1 MSGLRAAAVE
11 WGGFTPLGLNLSLG
25 PEGMVAS
32 LLNEAEVSNQLSGV
46 NRKDQVR
53 ITPEEAVLIRQFL
66 DVEETNPLAAN
77 KVVLDSSRKVLG
89 IIGSGT
95 SHQAVVY
102 QAEADDFKFHP
113 KERYQNRPGS
123 RWVIPVEKFGEALP
137 VPESSNLVE
146 VVVNDF
152 NTAVLDMVAIGA
164 MPLVGAGNIIKSI
177 EPAIRIL
184 ASKARGEKI
193 NLSSEFKT
201 LYETIADESVMEA
214 SPVLSKALLGVTAF
228 AVAFGPIAST
238 INLKDLKAFG
248 KAVHGKLELDKGISF
263 NGPNGGPEI
272 PKWAGPISLLVL
284 LIAACQKALDGSPD
298 PKVTIITSIPVPT
311 ETPRPATLT
320 PVPSTPTPEIAI
332 TPSNGGAGGPEFI
345 LGSEVDL
352 QLAVKGEALFP
363 ADCTN
368 KIGKDPDYNVFKQL
382 LPGADVKGLVDS
394 LRARLQPDTQRIDS
408 LCIGENGWAI
418 QVLNSN
424 GEILWAKVDG
434 GWFSHPNRILLNGG
448 NITLESVGGARNNKF
463 ETRMVILNSQPW
475 VVEFIKGTN
484 YPQRYFNPAEN
495 AWREFSWNKFP
506 GSEKLLGNPN
516 LRIVDIKGDFSL
528 NATISTRAQEGGG
541 GGFKVASSDGS
552 KELNVLV
559 NRPPKPNAFVRP
571 QSEVT
576 IQLKDGT
583 KITAGY
589 ILPVTTTDSDIIQ
602 AKFRLDSNT
611 IEIVFNGK
619 VLKVI
624 PAQGFL
630 AGDKSQLSSGILS
643 GRDGKTAEME
653 LFVSTP
659 NGGQQKGREN
669 VKLSEMIPPTATV
682 AATSKPQFTPVPPAT
697 KTLEPSK
704 GPRVLTA
711 AEAQGLLSNFNLLPE
726 CLAPHRKGGLPN
738 MVVNGT
744 SYYRK
749 NIASVSGTTI
759 TYPDGRTFDVA
770 KAKSVIFWI
779 FKDDNTAG
787 EEIIHVTTN
796 ISPQLVVP
804 NLSPGDYAGIDIDSQ
819 GNVGGLVVLCYY
831 K

>member
-25 PEGMVAS
+25 YEGMVAS
-32 LLNEAEVSNQLSGV
+32 LLNEAGVLNQLSGV
-46 NRKDQVR
+46 NRKDR
-53 ITPEEAVLIRQFL
+53 SHITPEEAVLIKQFL

-77 KVVLDSSRKVLG
+77 KLVLDGGRKVLD

-95 SHQAVVY
+95 SRQAVVY

-137 VPESSNLVE
+137 VPESNNLVE

-164 MPLVGAGNIIKSI
+164 MPLVGAGNIIKST

-214 SPVLSKALLGVTAF
+214 SPVLSKALLGATAL

-238 INLKDLKAFG
+238 IDLKSLG
-248 KAVHGKLELDKGISF
+248 KTIHSKLELNKGISF

-298 PKVTIITSIPVPT
+298 PKVTIITSTPFPT

-320 PVPSTPTPEIAI
+320 PMPSSTPLVELAL
-332 TPSNGGAGGPEFI
+332 TPSGAGG
-345 LGSEVDL
+345 SESKPGTVADL
-352 QLAVKGEALFP
+352 QKLIDLNSFNASTCLDVNSSQYQEAKAKLQ
-363 ADCTN
+363 A
-368 KIGKDPDYNVFKQL
+368 Q
-382 LPGADVKGLVDS
+382 GANVDS
-394 LRARLQPDTQRIDS
+394 LERALRSNLKSGQS
-408 LCIGENGWAI
+408 LKLLCQQEGWAFET
-418 QVLNSN
+418 LGAN
-424 GEILWAKVDG
+424 GNLLWSWDLSQNRWAD
-434 GWFSHPNRILLNGG
+434 HPNAVLSRGWELRTVPEVRSGHELKMTIIGG
-448 NITLESVGGARNNKF
+448 K
-463 ETRMVILNSQPW
+463 PW
-475 VVEFIKGTN
+475 AVEFKDGAAV
-484 YPQRYFNPAEN
+484 RYFDTVTG
-495 AWREFSWNKFP
+495 EFVDFNWNMLA
-506 GSEKLLGNPN
+506 GSEKLINQNIKIGN
-516 LRIVDIKGDFSL
+516 ITGDFSIKAAL
-528 NATISTRAQEGGG
+528 NTQDGLG
-541 GGFKVASSDGS
+541 GGFSVKSPDGS
-552 KELNVLV
+552 KELRVTI
-559 NRPPKPNAFVRP
+559 NRPKAVPLTKPTQELLVTLREGSKG
-571 QSEVT
+571 SE
-576 IQLKDGT
+576 LFKGT
-583 KITAGY
+583 SLGSQIGGNDV
-589 ILPVTTTDSDIIQ
+589 LEV
-602 AKFRLDSNT
+602 KFRYGTGQISVLINGREVKTVPAGGLTASGELLPGV
-611 IEIVFNGK
+611 IAGQEGRMIV
-619 VLKVI
+619 
-624 PAQGFL
+624 
-630 AGDKSQLSSGILS
+630 SELS
-643 GRDGKTAEME
+643 
-653 LFVSTP
+653 VNVP
-659 NGGQQKGREN
+659 NGGKSN
-669 VKLSEMIPPTATV
+669 VKLSEMIPPTTTA
-682 AATSKPQFTPVPPAT
+682 AATLKPAATAVPQFTPLPTFT
-697 KTLEPSK
+697 KTPEPSK

-749 NIASVSGTTI
+749 NIVSVSGTTI